1 MNHEYTKEERRK
13 HLIEQCRYFKGEK
26 ENPYAGTSRE
36 LMWDYESVWVEKL
49 TESAQEAEIF
59 DKRLASEHLDHLPE
73 KYGVPSSL
81 VGLLLGRYMYW
92 SDPYNPSAGFEEW
105 LNEHYL

>member
-1 MNHEYTKEERRK
+1 MNQEQTKEERRK

-36 LMWDYESVWVEKL
+36 LMWDYEKVWVTKVS
-49 TESAQEAEIF
+49 ESAEEAEKF
-59 DKRLASEHLDHLPE
+59 YRRLALEHLDHLPE
-73 KYGVPSSL
+73 KYGTPSSL

-105 LNEHYL
+105 LNGQYL

>member
-1 MNHEYTKEERRK
+1 MNQEYTKEERRK
-13 HLIEQCRYFKGEK
+13 HLIEQCKYYKGEK
-26 ENPYAGTSRE
+26 ANPYANTSHE

-49 TESAQEAEIF
+49 TDSAQEAEKF
-59 DKRLASEHLDHLPE
+59 NRRLTSERLEHLPE

-92 SDPYNPSAGFEEW
+92 SDPYNPSQASRTG
-105 LNEHYL
+105 